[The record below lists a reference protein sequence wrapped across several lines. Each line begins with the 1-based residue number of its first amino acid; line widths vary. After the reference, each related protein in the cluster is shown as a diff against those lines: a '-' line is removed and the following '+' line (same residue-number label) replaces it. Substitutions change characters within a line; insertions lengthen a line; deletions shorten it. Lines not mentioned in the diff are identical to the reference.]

1 MASEKLTKEQRKSM
15 SKEELDAYR
24 KQQKEARQQKK
35 LNAEL
40 AKDEERLSASP
51 AENAEKYGQQVT
63 HNQLDKE
70 PTVNTYGDKGVF
82 IENPF
87 LRGVQSSVIGFRKMN
102 PIAGIQSGVRRWQ
115 EGDKLG
121 GFLDIA
127 GIPSLVKGGMAFA
140 DNMAHGTKGGVYE
153 NDPIYGEK
161 YKMEKE
167 QQKMEEAKNNPVTPK
182 KETVTTPSKTGTSLL
197 DNTEEKPATSN
208 TPTEYEGLVNKIHQ
222 NYGSV
227 YNEDVQKLPT
237 FMKSAYKNGAFG
249 TPGSKDAKTRMGYFI
264 ANHLGTIVAN
274 TLGGIGN
281 AAMANAG
288 KAGTYQEQAS
298 DWDKMQET
306 NLVKGMETNWQRE
319 QAKLANDIQAL
330 KDITGTDVHLIN
342 DRKEQDYFI
351 KQSERL
357 GKNYGELND
366 EQKAMVIT
374 GQLLKKYQETGDA
387 KALAGASAISKVTE
401 TGMFNKVMDW
411 LGLND

>member
-1 MASEKLTKEQRKSM
+1 MASEKLTKEQRKTM

-24 KQQKEARQQKK
+24 KQQKEERQQKK

-51 AENAEKYGQQVT
+51 AENAEKYGQTVT

-70 PTVNTYGDKGVF
+70 PTVNTYGDKGVILEDPGLRF
-82 IENPF
+82 I
-87 LRGVQSSVIGFRKMN
+87 QSMNIGFRKMN
-102 PIAGIQSGVRRWQ
+102 PIAGIQSGVRRWG

-121 GFLDIA
+121 GFLDIM
-127 GIPSLVKGGMAFA
+127 GVPSLIKGGMAFA

-167 QQKMEEAKNNPVTPK
+167 QQKMEETKNNPVTPK

-197 DNTEEKPATSN
+197 DNTEENPATSN

-366 EQKAMVIT
+366 KQKAMVIT

-401 TGMFNKVMDW
+401 TGMFNKVLDW

>member
-1 MASEKLTKEQRKSM
+1 MASEKLTKEQKKNLSH
-15 SKEELDAYR
+15 EEKKALL
-24 KQQKEARQQKK
+24 KQKK
-35 LNAEL
+35 EKDLSAEL

-63 HNQLDKE
+63 HNPLDKE
-70 PTVNTYGDKGVF
+70 PTVNPYDKGVYL
-82 IENPF
+82 EDPF
-87 LRGVQSSVIGFRKMN
+87 LRGIQSSISAYRVMN

-121 GFLDIA
+121 AFLDFT

-140 DNMAHGTKGGVYE
+140 DNMAHGTKGG
-153 NDPIYGEK
+153 K

-319 QAKLANDIQAL
+319 QAKLANDMQAL

-401 TGMFNKVMDW
+401 TGIFNKVMDW

>member
-63 HNQLDKE
+63 HNPLDKE
-70 PTVNTYGDKGVF
+70 PTVNPYDKGVYL
-82 IENPF
+82 EDPF
-87 LRGVQSSVIGFRKMN
+87 LRGIQSSISAYRVMN

-121 GFLDIA
+121 AFLDFT
-127 GIPSLVKGGMAFA
+127 GIPSVIKGGMAFA
-140 DNMAHGTKGGVYE
+140 DNMAHGT
-153 NDPIYGEK
+153 PIYGEK

-182 KETVTTPSKTGTSLL
+182 KETVTTPSKTGASLL
-197 DNTEEKPATSN
+197 DNTKEKPATSN

-319 QAKLANDIQAL
+319 QAKLANDMQAL

>member
-24 KQQKEARQQKK
+24 KQRKEARQQKK

-40 AKDEERLSASP
+40 AKDEEYLSASP
-51 AENAEKYGQQVT
+51 AENAERNGQQVT
-63 HNQLDKE
+63 HDPLDKE
-70 PTVNTYGDKGVF
+70 PTVNPYDKGVF
-82 IENPF
+82 LEDPF
-87 LRGVQSSVIGFRKMN
+87 LRGLQSSITAYRVMN

-121 GFLDIA
+121 AFLDFT

-140 DNMAHGTKGGVYE
+140 DNMAHGTKGG
-153 NDPIYGEK
+153 K

-208 TPTEYEGLVNKIHQ
+208 TPTEYEELVNKIHQ

-319 QAKLANDIQAL
+319 QAKLANDMQAL

-366 EQKAMVIT
+366 KQKAMVIT

-401 TGMFNKVMDW
+401 TGMLNKVMDW
-411 LGLND
+411 LGLYD

>member
-63 HNQLDKE
+63 HNPLDKE
-70 PTVNTYGDKGVF
+70 PTINSYFDKGVF
-82 IENPF
+82 LEDPF
-87 LRGVQSSVIGFRKMN
+87 LRGIQSSVAAYRAMN
-102 PIAGIQSGVRRWQ
+102 PIAGIRSGVRRWQ

-121 GFLDIA
+121 AFLDFT
-127 GIPSLVKGGMAFA
+127 GIPSVVKGGMAFA

-182 KETVTTPSKTGTSLL
+182 KESVTTPSKTGTSLL

-249 TPGSKDAKTRMGYFI
+249 TPG
-264 ANHLGTIVAN
+264 
-274 TLGGIGN
+274 
-281 AAMANAG
+281 
-288 KAGTYQEQAS
+288 
-298 DWDKMQET
+298 
-306 NLVKGMETNWQRE
+306 
-319 QAKLANDIQAL
+319 
-330 KDITGTDVHLIN
+330 
-342 DRKEQDYFI
+342 
-351 KQSERL
+351 
-357 GKNYGELND
+357 
-366 EQKAMVIT
+366 
-374 GQLLKKYQETGDA
+374 
-387 KALAGASAISKVTE
+387 
-401 TGMFNKVMDW
+401 
-411 LGLND
+411 

>member
-15 SKEELDAYR
+15 SKEELDAWR

-63 HNQLDKE
+63 HNPLDKE
-70 PTVNTYGDKGVF
+70 PTVNPYDKGVYL
-82 IENPF
+82 EDPF
-87 LRGVQSSVIGFRKMN
+87 LRGIQSSISAYRVMN

-121 GFLDIA
+121 AFLDFT

-140 DNMAHGTKGGVYE
+140 DNMAHGTKGG
-153 NDPIYGEK
+153 K

-182 KETVTTPSKTGTSLL
+182 KETVTTPSKTGASLL
-197 DNTEEKPATSN
+197 DNTKEKPATSN

-319 QAKLANDIQAL
+319 QAKLANDMQAL

>member
-1 MASEKLTKEQRKSM
+1 MASEKLTKEQKKNLSH
-15 SKEELDAYR
+15 EEKKALL
-24 KQQKEARQQKK
+24 KQKK
-35 LNAEL
+35 EKDLSAEL

-63 HNQLDKE
+63 HNPLDKE
-70 PTVNTYGDKGVF
+70 PTVNPYDKGVYF
-82 IENPF
+82 ENPF
-87 LRGVQSSVIGFRKMN
+87 LRGIQSSISAYRVMN
-102 PIAGIQSGVRRWQ
+102 PIAGMQSGIRRWQ

-121 GFLDIA
+121 AFLDFT
-127 GIPSLVKGGMAFA
+127 GIPSVVKGGIAFA
-140 DNMAHGTKGGVYE
+140 DNMAHGTKGG
-153 NDPIYGEK
+153 K

-319 QAKLANDIQAL
+319 QAKLANDMQAL

>member
-1 MASEKLTKEQRKSM
+1 MASEKLTKEQKKNLSH
-15 SKEELDAYR
+15 EEKKALL
-24 KQQKEARQQKK
+24 KQKK
-35 LNAEL
+35 EKDLSAEL

-51 AENAEKYGQQVT
+51 AENAKKYGQQVT
-63 HNQLDKE
+63 HKQLDKE
-70 PTVNTYGDKGVF
+70 PTVNTYGDKGVI

-87 LRGVQSSVIGFRKMN
+87 MRGVQSSVIGFREMN

-121 GFLDIA
+121 AFLDFT

-288 KAGTYQEQAS
+288 KTGTYQEQAS

-319 QAKLANDIQAL
+319 QAKLANDMQAL

-357 GKNYGELND
+357 GKNYGALND
-366 EQKAMVIT
+366 EEKAMVIT

>member
-24 KQQKEARQQKK
+24 KQQKEAIQQKK

-63 HNQLDKE
+63 HNPLDKE
-70 PTVNTYGDKGVF
+70 PTVNPYDKGVF
-82 IENPF
+82 LEDPF
-87 LRGVQSSVIGFRKMN
+87 LRGIQSSITAYRVMN

-115 EGDKLG
+115 EGDKIG
-121 GFLDIA
+121 AFLDFT
-127 GIPSLVKGGMAFA
+127 GIPSVVKGGMAFA
-140 DNMAHGTKGGVYE
+140 DNMAHGTKGG
-153 NDPIYGEK
+153 K

-197 DNTEEKPATSN
+197 DNTKEKPVTSN

-357 GKNYGELND
+357 GKNYGALND

>member
-24 KQQKEARQQKK
+24 KQQREARQQKK

-51 AENAEKYGQQVT
+51 AENAERYGQQVT
-63 HNQLDKE
+63 PLDEE
-70 PTVNTYGDKGVF
+70 PTVNPYDKGVYL
-82 IENPF
+82 EDPF
-87 LRGVQSSVIGFRKMN
+87 LRGIQSSISAYRVMN

-121 GFLDIA
+121 AFLDFTP
-127 GIPSLVKGGMAFA
+127 IPLLVKGGMAFA
-140 DNMAHGTKGGVYE
+140 DNMAHGTKGG
-153 NDPIYGEK
+153 K

-319 QAKLANDIQAL
+319 QAKLANDMQAL

-401 TGMFNKVMDW
+401 TGIFNKVMDW

>member
-24 KQQKEARQQKK
+24 KQQREARQQKK

-51 AENAEKYGQQVT
+51 AENAERHGQQVT
-63 HNQLDKE
+63 HDPRDKE
-70 PTVNTYGDKGVF
+70 PTVNPYDKGVYL
-82 IENPF
+82 ENPF
-87 LRGVQSSVIGFRKMN
+87 LRGLQSSISAYRVMN

-121 GFLDIA
+121 AFLDFT

-140 DNMAHGTKGGVYE
+140 DNMAHGTKGG
-153 NDPIYGEK
+153 K

-319 QAKLANDIQAL
+319 QAKLANDMQAL

-366 EQKAMVIT
+366 EEKAMVIT

>member
-40 AKDEERLSASP
+40 AKDEEYLSASP
-51 AENAEKYGQQVT
+51 AENAESHGQQVT
-63 HNQLDKE
+63 HDPLDKE
-70 PTVNTYGDKGVF
+70 PTVNPYDKGVF
-82 IENPF
+82 LENPF
-87 LRGVQSSVIGFRKMN
+87 LRGIQSSISAYRVMN

-121 GFLDIA
+121 AFLDFT
-127 GIPSLVKGGMAFA
+127 GIPSVVKGGMAFA
-140 DNMAHGTKGGVYE
+140 DNMAHGTKGG
-153 NDPIYGEK
+153 K

-319 QAKLANDIQAL
+319 QAKLANDMQAL

-357 GKNYGELND
+357 GKNYGALND

>member
-1 MASEKLTKEQRKSM
+1 
-15 SKEELDAYR
+15 
-24 KQQKEARQQKK
+24 
-35 LNAEL
+35 
-40 AKDEERLSASP
+40 
-51 AENAEKYGQQVT
+51 
-63 HNQLDKE
+63 
-70 PTVNTYGDKGVF
+70 
-82 IENPF
+82 
-87 LRGVQSSVIGFRKMN
+87 
-102 PIAGIQSGVRRWQ
+102 
-115 EGDKLG
+115 
-121 GFLDIA
+121 
-127 GIPSLVKGGMAFA
+127 
-140 DNMAHGTKGGVYE
+140 
-153 NDPIYGEK
+153 
-161 YKMEKE
+161 MEKE

-197 DNTEEKPATSN
+197 DNTKEKPATSN

-319 QAKLANDIQAL
+319 QAKLANDMQAL

-366 EQKAMVIT
+366 EEKAMVIT

>member
-63 HNQLDKE
+63 HNPLDKE
-70 PTVNTYGDKGVF
+70 PTVNPYDKGVYL
-82 IENPF
+82 ENPF
-87 LRGVQSSVIGFRKMN
+87 LRGLQSSISAYRVMN
-102 PIAGIQSGVRRWQ
+102 PIAGMQSGIRRWQ

-121 GFLDIA
+121 AFLDFT
-127 GIPSLVKGGMAFA
+127 GILPLAKGGMAFA
-140 DNMAHGTKGGVYE
+140 DNMAHGTKGG
-153 NDPIYGEK
+153 K

-288 KAGTYQEQAS
+288 KVGTYQEQAS

-319 QAKLANDIQAL
+319 QAKLANDMQAL

-366 EQKAMVIT
+366 EEKAMVIT

-401 TGMFNKVMDW
+401 TGIFNKVMDW